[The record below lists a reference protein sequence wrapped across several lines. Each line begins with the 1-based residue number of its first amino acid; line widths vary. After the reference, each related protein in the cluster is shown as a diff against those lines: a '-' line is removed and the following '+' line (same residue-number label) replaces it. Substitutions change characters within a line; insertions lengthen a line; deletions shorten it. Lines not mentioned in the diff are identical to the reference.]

1 MFVSGLLDKGP
12 FFRNG
17 PGRRRLRISSIRD
30 LSGAMGFNLMVDRA
44 LCRAFA
50 GLTLLRWG
58 GAWRCVPR
66 LAAGWSAWVN
76 RARSSVWLERTPD
89 KRKVASSSLARP
101 TIVLVPS
108 SAGRE
113 PPARLAHG
121 LTAGAQSRLPRL
133 SPRRVPWAQLRGRSS
148 VGRATA
154 LQAVGRRFDPVR
166 LHQTSRPSPRTTRFG
181 AQRAISVLPRC
192 VRRARRSLTWEIRSG
207 ASA

>member
-89 KRKVASSSLARP
+89 KRKVGSSSLPGP
-101 TIVLVPS
+101 TIGLDAVGIG
-108 SAGRE
+108 AGGSGFGS
-113 PPARLAHG
+113 G
-121 LTAGAQSRLPRL
+121 LDGA
-133 SPRRVPWAQLRGRSS
+133 VAQLGERLLCKQEVIGSIPFSSTIHGVWRWPFSDGVVVWAAWRTGSGGKQALAAASLAADWHGCAIGWLVCGRCC
-148 VGRATA
+148 G
-154 LQAVGRRFDPVR
+154 L
-166 LHQTSRPSPRTTRFG
+166 
-181 AQRAISVLPRC
+181 
-192 VRRARRSLTWEIRSG
+192 
-207 ASA
+207 